1 MLAINRTT
9 LLLHGVSAQGAGRV
23 WLAGAGSGPKSQ
35 GGVVEI
41 VDTTQVVSVNTV
53 KWPDDSNPPSPE
65 FLTHADRD
73 DPNTVSAPFGAPAY
87 R

>member
-1 MLAINRTT
+1 M
-9 LLLHGVSAQGAGRV
+9 
-23 WLAGAGSGPKSQ
+23 
-35 GGVVEI
+35 EI
-41 VDTTQVVSVNTV
+41 IDTTQVVSSKTV
-53 KWPDDSNPPSPE
+53 KWPDDSNPPPPE